1 MKNITN
7 IILIVAISLFSLE
20 GYAQDKTKAKDIR
33 YTVGVKE
40 LSYENAAYG
49 DYVAQ
54 ITENIATN
62 LKLTNRANVVI
73 AKSAEAVEDVL
84 AENIVADDLS
94 TYVTAS
100 AGFVKYTLH
109 GSINSIKFI
118 KMGAKG
124 YKSVISFTVRVIENK
139 TTDVVAQQDFKS
151 GGAEGEIARAA
162 AFPSALKTTNEAQQ
176 EFFKTFFNL
185 RTTILKIDD
194 ASKTSAKYLT
204 ITAGRTSGL
213 TKKDQFTVKHI
224 EEVDGFEI
232 ETEIATLKIKEIG
245 STTTKCQVTKGG
257 KDVLSLFDR
266 SNRES
271 LICELKVKKK

>member
-1 MKNITN
+1 MRNITN
-7 IILIVAISLFSLE
+7 IILIVGISLFSLE
-20 GYAQDKTKAKDIR
+20 SYAQDKTKAKDIR

-40 LSYENAAYG
+40 LSYENPAYK

-62 LKLTNRANVVI
+62 LKITNRANVVM
-73 AKSAEAVEDVL
+73 AKSAEAIE
-84 AENIVADDLS
+84 ENIAESMDASDMS
-94 TYVTAS
+94 TWVTQKKS
-100 AGFVKYTLH
+100 KMKYTLH

-124 YKSVISFTVRVIENK
+124 YKSVVSFTVRIIDNITE
-139 TTDVVAQQDFKS
+139 DVVAQQDFKS
-151 GGAEGEIARAA
+151 GGGEGEIARAA
-162 AFPSALKTTNEAQQ
+162 VFPSALKTTNEAQKD
-176 EFFKTFFNL
+176 FFKSFFNL

-194 ASKTSAKYLT
+194 ASKTAAKYLT
-204 ITAGRTSGL
+204 ITAGSTSGL
-213 TKKDQFTVKHI
+213 TKKDQLTVKHI
-224 EEVDGFEI
+224 EVVDGFEI

-245 STTTKCQVTKGG
+245 SRTTKCQVSKGG

-271 LICELKVKKK
+271 LICELKTKKR